1 MTEKTGERSF
11 GFGRNLCDAIAEYA
25 WEVSNVEYRIL
36 NRMNLDGGAGFF
48 GFGAGGGGCPSLSRY
63 IAIARPAGAT
73 IRLLLPPS
81 VRPAPGYN
89 GFPASASF
97 LPSP

>member
-48 GFGAGGGGCPSLSRY
+48 GFGAGGGGGPSLSRY
-63 IAIARPAGAT
+63 IAIARPAGDYSPTLAAKRAT
-73 IRLLLPPS
+73 SSGL
-81 VRPAPGYN
+81 
-89 GFPASASF
+89 
-97 LPSP
+97 